1 MTAKIFTI
9 ALTTFRESMRS
20 KILYSVLVFAVLVC
34 AAASA
39 FGKVTIGEQ
48 GVVVENFGLFST
60 SLFSLAFALISG
72 SVLFAKELSKRTIFT
87 ILARPVRR
95 LEIIIG
101 KWLGM
106 VVTAGFLI
114 TLMASALAVYV
125 SFIFQLNS
133 APIFSAAFFI
143 LTELMIVCALV
154 MLFSSI
160 VVTPLLIGVFS
171 LGVFL
176 AGRSASYI
184 LQFIDSN
191 SAEALV
197 TPILRVFH
205 MLLPKLELFAVSDR
219 LVDGVVL
226 DTQYY
231 LSGFGYA
238 LGYSLVTLIVA
249 SGIFQ
254 LREFN

>member
-1 MTAKIFTI
+1 
-9 ALTTFRESMRS
+9 
-20 KILYSVLVFAVLVC
+20 
-34 AAASA
+34 
-39 FGKVTIGEQ
+39 
-48 GVVVENFGLFST
+48 
-60 SLFSLAFALISG
+60 
-72 SVLFAKELSKRTIFT
+72 
-87 ILARPVRR
+87 
-95 LEIIIG
+95 
-101 KWLGM
+101 
-106 VVTAGFLI
+106 
-114 TLMASALAVYV
+114 
-125 SFIFQLNS
+125 
-133 APIFSAAFFI
+133 
-143 LTELMIVCALV
+143 